1 MHTLRKWYINAG
13 ALGKHAKLGSATA
26 SATGL
31 HLTEEVWFSRV
42 YNNERVSNTY
52 RCVHK

>member
-1 MHTLRKWYINAG
+1 
-13 ALGKHAKLGSATA
+13 LGSATA

-42 YNNERVSNTY
+42 HNDERVSNT
-52 RCVHK
+52 